1 MMGRILGALAAA
13 AMLVACTAETP
24 GRAKEEAAKP
34 SASPAAGTAAAAA
47 RGPALWAV
55 KDADTTI
62 YLFGTIHML
71 PEGVDWMKPP
81 IAKAF
86 DAADTLVLEVLG
98 TNDAKVTTPVILKM
112 GYTPGLPKLA
122 ERVPEGDRD
131 ELSAAITHAGVP
143 PQALD
148 AMETWLATMSL
159 STARIQK
166 LGYGIE
172 GGVEYQLSTRAAA
185 QRKRIEALET
195 MTEQL
200 GFFDTLPEAEQRT
213 LLVNSLDDID
223 DIDTVIKDAVT
234 NWAAGDVEKVAATL
248 EDDIRDSPGLAKR
261 LLVDRNA
268 NWANWIETR
277 LKATP
282 GTVFIAVGTGHLA
295 GKDSVQ
301 TMLAAKGLKVERLN

>member
-1 MMGRILGALAAA
+1 MISRLKAALSAL
-13 AMLVACTAETP
+13 MLIACTAQSP
-24 GRAKEEAAKP
+24 GKAQEEAPPASAGP
-34 SASPAAGTAAAAA
+34 SAT

-71 PEGVDWMKPP
+71 PEGLEWMVPP

-86 DAADTLVLEVLG
+86 DASDTLVLEVLG
-98 TNDAKVTTPVILKM
+98 TTDPKVTTPIILEM
-112 GYTPGLPKLA
+112 GYTPGLPPLA
-122 ERVPEGDRD
+122 ERVSADERD
-131 ELSAAITHAGVP
+131 ELAAAITHAGVP

-166 LGYGIE
+166 LGYGVE

-200 GFFDTLPEAEQRT
+200 GFFDTLPEAEQRA
-213 LLVNSLDDID
+213 LLVNSLDDIE
-223 DIDTVIKDAVT
+223 DIDTVIRSAVKS
-234 NWAAGDVEKVAATL
+234 WQAGDVDAVAELL
-248 EDDIRDSPGLAKR
+248 EDDTRGSPGLAKR
-261 LLVDRNA
+261 LLTDRNL
-268 NWANWIETR
+268 NWSNWIEKR
-277 LKATP
+277 LESTP
-282 GTVFIAVGTGHLA
+282 GTVFVAVGSGHLA

-301 TMLAAKGLKVERLN
+301 SMLEAKGLKVERLN

>member
-1 MMGRILGALAAA
+1 MFPHMISRLKAALGAF
-13 AMLVACTAETP
+13 MLIACTAQSP
-24 GRAKEEAAKP
+24 GKAQEEAPPASAGP
-34 SASPAAGTAAAAA
+34 SATK
-47 RGPALWAV
+47 GPALWAV

-71 PEGVDWMKPP
+71 PEGTEWLVPP

-86 DAADTLVLEVLG
+86 DASDTLVLEVLG
-98 TNDAKVTTPVILKM
+98 TTDPKVTTPIILEM
-112 GYTPGLPKLA
+112 GYTPGLPPLA
-122 ERVPEGDRD
+122 ERVPADERD
-131 ELSAAITHAGVP
+131 ELAAAITHAGVP

-166 LGYGIE
+166 LGYGVE

-200 GFFDTLPEAEQRT
+200 GFFDTLPEAEQRA
-213 LLVNSLDDID
+213 LLVNSLDDIEE
-223 DIDTVIKDAVT
+223 IDTVIKNAVKSWQVGDVDAV
-234 NWAAGDVEKVAATL
+234 AELL
-248 EDDIRDSPGLAKR
+248 EDDTRGSPGLAKR
-261 LLVDRNA
+261 LLTDRNL
-268 NWANWIETR
+268 NWYNWIEKR
-277 LKATP
+277 LESTP
-282 GTVFIAVGTGHLA
+282 GTVFVAVGSGHLA

-301 TMLAAKGLKVERLN
+301 SMLEAKGLKVERLN

>member
-1 MMGRILGALAAA
+1 MISRLKAALGAF
-13 AMLVACTAETP
+13 MLIACTAQSP
-24 GRAKEEAAKP
+24 GKAQEEAPPASAGASVAK
-34 SASPAAGTAAAAA
+34 
-47 RGPALWAV
+47 GPALWAV

-71 PEGVDWMKPP
+71 PEGTEWLVPP

-98 TNDAKVTTPVILKM
+98 TTDPKVTTPIILEM
-112 GYTPGLPKLA
+112 GYTPGLPPLA
-122 ERVPEGDRD
+122 ERVPADERD
-131 ELSAAITHAGVP
+131 ELAAAITHAGVP

-148 AMETWLATMSL
+148 AMETWLASMSL

-166 LGYGIE
+166 LGYGVE
-172 GGVEYQLSTRAAA
+172 GGVEYQLSTRATA

-200 GFFDTLPEAEQRT
+200 GFFDTLPEAEQRA

-223 DIDTVIKDAVT
+223 EIDTVIKNAVKS
-234 NWAAGDVEKVAATL
+234 WQAGDVDAVAALL
-248 EDDIRDSPGLAKR
+248 EDDTRDSPGLAKR
-261 LLVDRNA
+261 LLTDRNL
-268 NWANWIETR
+268 NWANWIEKR
-277 LKATP
+277 LETTP
-282 GTVFIAVGTGHLA
+282 GTVFIAVGSGHLA

-301 TMLAAKGLKVERLN
+301 SMLEAKGLKVERLN

>member
-1 MMGRILGALAAA
+1 MFPHMISRLKAALGAF
-13 AMLVACTAETP
+13 MLIACTAQSP
-24 GRAKEEAAKP
+24 GKAQEEAPPASAGP
-34 SASPAAGTAAAAA
+34 SATK
-47 RGPALWAV
+47 GPALWAV

-71 PEGVDWMKPP
+71 PEDLDWMVPP

-98 TNDAKVTTPVILKM
+98 TTDPKVTTPIILEM
-112 GYTPGLPKLA
+112 GYTPGLPPLA
-122 ERVPEGDRD
+122 ERVPADERD
-131 ELSAAITHAGVP
+131 ELAAAITHAGVP

-166 LGYGIE
+166 LGYGVE
-172 GGVEYQLSTRAAA
+172 GGVEYQLSTRATA

-200 GFFDTLPEAEQRT
+200 GFFDTLPEDEQRA
-213 LLVNSLDDID
+213 LLVNSLDDIEE
-223 DIDTVIKDAVT
+223 IDTVIRSAVKSWQVGDVDAV
-234 NWAAGDVEKVAATL
+234 AELL
-248 EDDIRDSPGLAKR
+248 EDDTRGSPGLAKR
-261 LLVDRNA
+261 LLTDRNL
-268 NWANWIETR
+268 NWSNWIEKR
-277 LKATP
+277 LESTP
-282 GTVFIAVGTGHLA
+282 GTVFVAVGSGHLA

-301 TMLAAKGLKVERLN
+301 SMLEAKGLKVERLN

>member
-13 AMLVACTAETP
+13 AMLVACTSEAP
-24 GRAKEEAAKP
+24 GVAKEKAAAPATEAAG
-34 SASPAAGTAAAAA
+34 ASGK
-47 RGPALWAV
+47 GPALWAV

-71 PEGVDWMKPP
+71 PEGTAWLMPP

-86 DAADTLVLEVLG
+86 DASDTLVLEVLG
-98 TNDAKVTTPVILKM
+98 TTDPKVTTPIILEM
-112 GYTPGLPKLA
+112 GYTPGLPPLA
-122 ERVPEGDRD
+122 ERVPADERD
-131 ELSAAITHAGVP
+131 ELAAAITHAGVP

-172 GGVEYQLSTRAAA
+172 GGVEYQLSTRAVA
-185 QRKRIEALET
+185 QRKRVEGLET

-213 LLVNSLDDID
+213 LLVNSLDDIEE
-223 DIDTVIKDAVT
+223 IDAVIKSAVKS
-234 NWAAGDVEKVAATL
+234 WQAGDVDAVAALL
-248 EDDIRDSPGLAKR
+248 EDDTRDSPGLAKR
-261 LLVDRNA
+261 LLTDRNL
-268 NWANWIETR
+268 NWANWIEKR
-277 LKATP
+277 LGSTP
-282 GTVFIAVGTGHLA
+282 GIVFVAVGSGHLA

-301 TMLAAKGLKVERLN
+301 SMLEAKGLKVERLN

>member
-1 MMGRILGALAAA
+1 MISRLKAALGAFMLIACTAQSPGKAQDEAPEQAAA
-13 AMLVACTAETP
+13 ATAP
-24 GRAKEEAAKP
+24 AK
-34 SASPAAGTAAAAA
+34 
-47 RGPALWAV
+47 GPALWAV

-71 PEGVDWMKPP
+71 PEGTEWLAPP
-81 IAKAF
+81 VAKAF
-86 DAADTLVLEVLG
+86 DASDTLVLEVLG
-98 TNDAKVTTPVILKM
+98 TNDAKVTTPIILKM
-112 GYTPGLPKLA
+112 GYTPGLPPLA
-122 ERVPEGDRD
+122 ERVPADERD
-131 ELSAAITHAGVP
+131 ELAAAIRHAGVP
-143 PQALD
+143 AAALD

-223 DIDTVIKDAVT
+223 DIDAVIRNAV
-234 NWAAGDVEKVAATL
+234 NSWLAGDVDAVADLL
-248 EDDIRDSPGLAKR
+248 EDDTRDSPGLAKR
-261 LLVDRNA
+261 LLTDRNL
-268 NWANWIETR
+268 NWANWIAERLET
-277 LKATP
+277 TP
-282 GTVFIAVGTGHLA
+282 GTVFVAVGTGHLA

-301 TMLAAKGLKVERLN
+301 SMLEAKGLKVERLN

>member
-13 AMLVACTAETP
+13 AMLVACT
-24 GRAKEEAAKP
+24 GEAP
-34 SASPAAGTAAAAA
+34 GTAREKAAAPA
-47 RGPALWAV
+47 TGAAVSAASGKGPALWAV

-71 PEGVDWMKPP
+71 PEGTQWLMPP

-86 DAADTLVLEVLG
+86 DTSDTLVLEVLG
-98 TNDAKVTTPVILKM
+98 TNDAKVTTPIILKM
-112 GYTPGLPKLA
+112 GYTPGLPPLA
-122 ERVPEGDRD
+122 ERVPADDRA
-131 ELSAAITHAGVP
+131 ELAAAITHAGVP
-143 PQALD
+143 GPALD

-172 GGVEYQLSTRAAA
+172 GGVEYQLSTRAVA
-185 QRKRIEALET
+185 QRKRIEGLET

-213 LLVNSLDDID
+213 LLVNSLDDIT
-223 DIDTVIKDAVT
+223 DIDAVIKSAVKS
-234 NWAAGDVEKVAATL
+234 WQAGDVDAVAELL
-248 EDDIRDSPGLAKR
+248 EDDTRDSPGLAKR
-261 LLVDRNA
+261 LLTDRNL
-268 NWANWIETR
+268 NWANWIEKR
-277 LKATP
+277 LASTP
-282 GTVFIAVGTGHLA
+282 GTVFVAVGTGHLA

-301 TMLAAKGLKVERLN
+301 SMLEAKGLKVERLN

>member
-1 MMGRILGALAAA
+1 MFPHMISRLKAALGAF
-13 AMLVACTAETP
+13 MLIACTAQSP
-24 GRAKEEAAKP
+24 GKAQEEAPPASAGP
-34 SASPAAGTAAAAA
+34 SATK
-47 RGPALWAV
+47 GPALWAV

-71 PEGVDWMKPP
+71 PEGTEWLLPP

-98 TNDAKVTTPVILKM
+98 TTDPKVTTPIILEM
-112 GYTPGLPKLA
+112 GYTPGLPPLA
-122 ERVPEGDRD
+122 ERVPADERD
-131 ELSAAITHAGVP
+131 ELAAAITHAGVP

-166 LGYGIE
+166 LGYGVE

-200 GFFDTLPEAEQRT
+200 GFFDTLPEDEQRA
-213 LLVNSLDDID
+213 LLVNSLDDIEE
-223 DIDTVIKDAVT
+223 IDTVIRSAVKS
-234 NWAAGDVEKVAATL
+234 WQAGDVDAVAELL
-248 EDDIRDSPGLAKR
+248 EDDTRGSPGLAKR
-261 LLVDRNA
+261 LLTDRNL
-268 NWANWIETR
+268 NWSNWIEKR
-277 LKATP
+277 LESTP
-282 GTVFIAVGTGHLA
+282 GTVFVAVGSGHLA

-301 TMLAAKGLKVERLN
+301 SMLEAKGLKVERLN

>member
-24 GRAKEEAAKP
+24 GTAKEK
-34 SASPAAGTAAAAA
+34 ASPPATGTATATPASDK
-47 RGPALWAV
+47 GPALWAV

-71 PEGVDWMKPP
+71 PEGTDWMRPA

-86 DAADTLVLEVLG
+86 DASDTLVLEVLG

-112 GYTPGLPKLA
+112 GYTPGLPPLA
-122 ERVPEGDRD
+122 ERIPAGERD
-131 ELSAAITHAGVP
+131 ELAAAITHAGVP
-143 PQALD
+143 TAALD

-166 LGYGIE
+166 LGYGVE

-185 QRKRIEALET
+185 QRKRVEGLET

-213 LLVNSLDDID
+213 LLVNSLDDIE
-223 DIDTVIKDAVT
+223 DIDTVIRSAVKS
-234 NWAAGDVEKVAATL
+234 WIAGDVDAVAELL
-248 EDDIRDSPGLAKR
+248 EDDTRDSPGLAKR
-261 LLVDRNA
+261 LLTDRNL
-268 NWANWIETR
+268 NWTNWIEQR
-277 LKATP
+277 LESTP
-282 GTVFIAVGTGHLA
+282 GTVFVAVGSGHLA

-301 TMLAAKGLKVERLN
+301 SMLEAKGLKVERLN

>member
-1 MMGRILGALAAA
+1 M
-13 AMLVACTAETP
+13 ACNGETSQAQNETA
-24 GRAKEEAAKP
+24 
-34 SASPAAGTAAAAA
+34 SAPVAAAAA
-47 RGPALWAV
+47 ASNGNGPGLWRV
-55 KDADTTI
+55 KDDDTTI

-71 PEGVDWMKPP
+71 PDGTDWLKPV

-86 DAADTLVLEVLG
+86 DASDTLVLEVLG
-98 TNDAKVTTPVILKM
+98 TTDPKVTTPIIMEM
-112 GYTPGLPKLA
+112 GYTPGLPPLA
-122 ERVPEGDRD
+122 ERVPEDDRD
-131 ELSAAITHAGVP
+131 ELAAAITHAGVP

-172 GGVEYQLSTRAAA
+172 GGVEYRLSTRAAA

-213 LLVNSLDDID
+213 LLVNSLDDIEE
-223 DIDTVIKDAVT
+223 IDRVIKSAVNSWLT
-234 NWAAGDVEKVAATL
+234 GDVDGVAELL
-248 EDDIRDSPGLAKR
+248 EDDTRDSPGLAKR
-261 LLVDRNA
+261 LLTDRNL
-268 NWANWIETR
+268 NWSNWIEKR
-277 LKATP
+277 LESTP
-282 GTVFIAVGTGHLA
+282 GTVFVAVGTGHLA

-301 TMLAAKGLKVERLN
+301 SMLEAKGLKVERLN

>member
-1 MMGRILGALAAA
+1 MFPHMISRLKAALGAF
-13 AMLVACTAETP
+13 MLIACTAQSP
-24 GRAKEEAAKP
+24 GKAQEEAPPASAGP
-34 SASPAAGTAAAAA
+34 SAA

-71 PEGVDWMKPP
+71 PEGTEWLLPP

-98 TNDAKVTTPVILKM
+98 TTDPKVTTPIILEM
-112 GYTPGLPKLA
+112 GYTPGLPPLA
-122 ERVPEGDRD
+122 ERVPADERD
-131 ELSAAITHAGVP
+131 ELAAAITHAGVP

-166 LGYGIE
+166 LGYGVE
-172 GGVEYQLSTRAAA
+172 GGVEYQLSTRATA

-200 GFFDTLPEAEQRT
+200 GFFDTLPEDEQRA
-213 LLVNSLDDID
+213 LLVNSLDDIEE
-223 DIDTVIKDAVT
+223 IDTVIRSAVKS
-234 NWAAGDVEKVAATL
+234 WQAGDVDAVAELL
-248 EDDIRDSPGLAKR
+248 EDDTRGSPGLAKR
-261 LLVDRNA
+261 LLTDRNL
-268 NWANWIETR
+268 NWSNWIEKR
-277 LKATP
+277 LESTP
-282 GTVFIAVGTGHLA
+282 GTVFVAVGSGHLA

-301 TMLAAKGLKVERLN
+301 SMLEAKGLKVERLN

>member
-24 GRAKEEAAKP
+24 GSAREEAR
-34 SASPAAGTAAAAA
+34 PAAGAKAGAEASA
-47 RGPALWAV
+47 GKGPALWSV

-71 PEGVDWMKPP
+71 PEGVDWLKPP
-81 IAKAF
+81 IARAF
-86 DAADTLVLEVLG
+86 DASDTLVLEVLG
-98 TNDAKVTTPVILKM
+98 TNDAKVTTPVILQM

-122 ERVPEGDRD
+122 ERVPEGERD

-172 GGVEYQLSTRAAA
+172 GGVEHQLSTRAAA
-185 QRKRIEALET
+185 QRKRIEGLET

-223 DIDTVIKDAVT
+223 EIDAVIKDAVT
-234 NWAAGDVEKVAATL
+234 NWAAGDVEKVAAAL

-277 LKATP
+277 LKTTP
-282 GTVFIAVGTGHLA
+282 GTVFVAVGTGHLA

>member
-1 MMGRILGALAAA
+1 MLSRLCAALGALILIACTGEAPGSARNETPASTPGTVVAAA
-13 AMLVACTAETP
+13 
-24 GRAKEEAAKP
+24 
-34 SASPAAGTAAAAA
+34 
-47 RGPALWAV
+47 GPALWAV

-71 PEGVDWMKPP
+71 PEGTDWMRPA

-86 DAADTLVLEVLG
+86 DASDTLVLEVLG
-98 TNDAKVTTPVILKM
+98 TNDAKATTPVILKM
-112 GYTPGLPKLA
+112 GYTPGLPPLA
-122 ERVPEGDRD
+122 ERVPAGERD
-131 ELSAAITHAGVP
+131 ELAAAITHAGVP
-143 PQALD
+143 VAALD

-185 QRKRIEALET
+185 QRKRIEGLET
-195 MTEQL
+195 MAEQL

-223 DIDTVIKDAVT
+223 DIDAVIKNAVNSWVVGDIDAV
-234 NWAAGDVEKVAATL
+234 ADLL
-248 EDDIRDSPGLAKR
+248 EDDTRDSPGLAKR
-261 LLVDRNA
+261 LLTDRNLS
-268 NWANWIETR
+268 WANWIEKR
-277 LKATP
+277 LESTP
-282 GTVFIAVGTGHLA
+282 GTVFVAVGSGHLA

-301 TMLAAKGLKVERLN
+301 SMLEAKGLKVERLN

>member
-1 MMGRILGALAAA
+1 MFPHMISRLKAALGAF
-13 AMLVACTAETP
+13 MLIACTAQSP
-24 GRAKEEAAKP
+24 GKAQEEAPPA
-34 SASPAAGTAAAAA
+34 SAGPFATK
-47 RGPALWAV
+47 GPALWAV

-71 PEGVDWMKPP
+71 PEGTEWLVPP

-98 TNDAKVTTPVILKM
+98 TTDPKVTTPIILEM
-112 GYTPGLPKLA
+112 GYTPGLPPLA
-122 ERVPEGDRD
+122 ERVPADERD
-131 ELSAAITHAGVP
+131 ELAAAITHAGVP

-166 LGYGIE
+166 LGYGVE

-200 GFFDTLPEAEQRT
+200 GFFDTLPEDEQRA
-213 LLVNSLDDID
+213 LLVNSLDDIEE
-223 DIDTVIKDAVT
+223 IDTVIKNAVKSWQVGDVDAV
-234 NWAAGDVEKVAATL
+234 AELL
-248 EDDIRDSPGLAKR
+248 EDDTRGSPGLAKR
-261 LLVDRNA
+261 LLTDRNL
-268 NWANWIETR
+268 NWSNWIEKR
-277 LKATP
+277 LESTP
-282 GTVFIAVGTGHLA
+282 GTVFVAVGSGHLA

-301 TMLAAKGLKVERLN
+301 SMLEAKGLKVERLN

>member
-1 MMGRILGALAAA
+1 MLSRLCAALGALILIACTGEAPGSARNETPASTPGTVVAAA
-13 AMLVACTAETP
+13 
-24 GRAKEEAAKP
+24 
-34 SASPAAGTAAAAA
+34 
-47 RGPALWAV
+47 GPALWAV

-71 PEGVDWMKPP
+71 PEGTDWMRPA

-86 DAADTLVLEVLG
+86 DASDTLVLEVLG
-98 TNDAKVTTPVILKM
+98 TNDAKATTPVILKM
-112 GYTPGLPKLA
+112 GYTPGLPPLA
-122 ERVPEGDRD
+122 ERIPADERD
-131 ELSAAITHAGVP
+131 ELADAITHAGVP
-143 PQALD
+143 AAALD

-185 QRKRIEALET
+185 QRKRIEGLET
-195 MTEQL
+195 MAEQL

-223 DIDTVIKDAVT
+223 DIDAVIKNAVNSWVVGDIDAV
-234 NWAAGDVEKVAATL
+234 ADLL
-248 EDDIRDSPGLAKR
+248 EDDTRDSPGLAKR
-261 LLVDRNA
+261 LLTDRNLS
-268 NWANWIETR
+268 WANWIEKR
-277 LKATP
+277 LESTP
-282 GTVFIAVGTGHLA
+282 GTVFVAVGSGHLA

-301 TMLAAKGLKVERLN
+301 SMLEAKGLKVERLN